1 LTLSIISCKFILTSG
16 LKKSTYITRE
26 EDYSMRRRYQS
37 AKLQRIDGILHKTL
51 KKYHIPL
58 KMEDRR
64 LRTVWSQAVGP
75 RIAVHTHPDCIRKAV
90 LFVKVANSVWMQQLH
105 FMKQDILEKFNY
117 LNQQDPL
124 KNIFFAIGEIPAS
137 AAAKRDRVFIA
148 DKVPA
153 LKARD
158 KKMIEE
164 SLAVIADEELRDI
177 LKRAM
182 IKEITRRRRMEKRQD
197 H

>member
-1 LTLSIISCKFILTSG
+1 L
-16 LKKSTYITRE
+16 
-26 EDYSMRRRYQS
+26 MRRRYQS
-37 AKLQRIDGILHKTL
+37 AKLQRIDDILHKTL
-51 KKYHIPL
+51 KKHHIPI

-64 LRTVWSQAVGP
+64 LRSVWFQAVGP
-75 RIAVHTHPDCIRKAV
+75 RIAAHTHPGSIKKAV

-105 FMKQDILEKFNY
+105 FMKQDILEKFNH
-117 LNQQDPL
+117 LNSRDPV
-124 KNIFFAIGEIPAS
+124 KDIFFAIGEIPAS
-137 AAAKRDRVFIA
+137 VAEKKDQVFIA
-148 DKVPA
+148 SELPA

-164 SLAVIADEELRDI
+164 SLAEIADEELRDI

-182 IKEITRRRRMEKRQD
+182 KKEITRRRMMEKRQD